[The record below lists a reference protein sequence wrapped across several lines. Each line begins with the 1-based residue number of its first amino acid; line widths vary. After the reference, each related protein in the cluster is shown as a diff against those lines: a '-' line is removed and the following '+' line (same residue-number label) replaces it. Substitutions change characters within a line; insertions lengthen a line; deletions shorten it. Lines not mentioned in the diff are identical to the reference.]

1 MAGINSIN
9 NDYSWLFNSISNGNA
24 KNQNSISKLWSAYG
38 NFQSNATGALA
49 GLQEINTNLKSVLDS
64 YEEAKSTFNAEFS
77 ENMDAL
83 SKSAAKLKDY
93 NFGGVQAEGAITK
106 TNVSDEDGNITAQT
120 TYSKDLQAA
129 LDTVKDFVNNYNTSI
144 SFFKDNASVS
154 NRVDKL
160 AQTFGDAGYRAA
172 NYNMVGITVGSGG
185 TLEIDE
191 EKLANAI
198 INDPDKVSSVLGKDG
213 LAGKAESHVSFANSQ
228 QEILFPTAEKMLGD
242 QLSAASLYT
251 GKAYRNMAAYS
262 NMGNLIN
269 MMF

>member
-9 NDYSWLFNSISNGNA
+9 NDYSWLFNSIGNGNA

-38 NFQSNATGALA
+38 NFQNNATGALA
-49 GLQEINTNLKSVLDS
+49 GLQEINANLKSVLTS
-64 YEEAKSTFNAEFS
+64 YEDAKSTFNAEFS

-83 SKSAAKLKDY
+83 SKSAAKVKDY
-93 NFGGVQAEGAITK
+93 NFGGINKEGAITT
-106 TNVSDEDGNITAQT
+106 TNVSDEEGNVTAQT

-129 LDTVKDFVNNYNTSI
+129 LDTVKDFVNDYNTSI
-144 SFFKDNASVS
+144 NFFKENSSVS
-154 NRVDKL
+154 NRVEKM
-160 AQTFGDAGYRAA
+160 AQIFSDTTYRAA
-172 NYNMVGITVGSGG
+172 NYELIGLTVGSGG
-185 TLEIDE
+185 TIEIDE

-198 INDPDKVSSVLGKDG
+198 INDPDKVSSILGKDG
-213 LAGKAESHVSFANSQ
+213 FAGKAESHVSFANSQ
-228 QEILFPTAEKMLGD
+228 LESLFPTAEKMLGD
-242 QLSAASLYT
+242 QLDAASLYT